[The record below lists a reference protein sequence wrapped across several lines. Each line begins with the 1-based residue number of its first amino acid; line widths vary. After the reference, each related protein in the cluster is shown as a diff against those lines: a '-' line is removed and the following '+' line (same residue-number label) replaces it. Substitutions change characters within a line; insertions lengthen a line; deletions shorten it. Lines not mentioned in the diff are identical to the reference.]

1 MNTEPQA
8 EHRWLDQLVGEWTCE
23 TEARMTPGEPPAT
36 FTGTETVRSIGG
48 LWIQA
53 ESRSEMPEGGPTI
66 MLITLGFDLQHRRF
80 VGSCAVSMMT
90 HLWIYDGELDDASRM
105 LALDAEGP
113 SMAEDGRMAKYRDV
127 IEIDGADRRVLRSRV
142 LGDDGEWN
150 EFMVARYRRA

>member
-8 EHRWLDQLVGEWTCE
+8 EHRWLEQLVGEWTFE
-23 TEARMTPGEPPAT
+23 TEAQMTPGEPAAM
-36 FTGTETVRSIGG
+36 FKGTETVRSIGG

-53 ESRSEMPEGGPTI
+53 ESRSEMPDGGSTI
-66 MLITLGFDLQHRRF
+66 MLITLGFSPQRRRF

-90 HLWIYDGELDDASRM
+90 HLWIYDGELDDARRM
-105 LALDAEGP
+105 LTLDAEGP
-113 SMAEDGRMAKYRDV
+113 SMSDDGRMAQYRDV
-127 IEIDGADRRVLRSRV
+127 VEIEGDGRRLLRSRV